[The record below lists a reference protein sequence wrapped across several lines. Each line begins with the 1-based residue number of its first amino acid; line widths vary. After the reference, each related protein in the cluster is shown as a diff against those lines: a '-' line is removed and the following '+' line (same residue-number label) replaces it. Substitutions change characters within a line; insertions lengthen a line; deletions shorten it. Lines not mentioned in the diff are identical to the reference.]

1 MDSHSEPKRNEIY
14 IANLPKVGGSIQYGL
29 RPVVIVQNDTGN
41 SFSSTVII
49 APITSRI
56 KPKLPTH
63 AAIDTDTG
71 IHTGSIILCE
81 QIRTINKINLR
92 RRIGQIEKHADIQR
106 LNRAL
111 RAAFDL

>member
-1 MDSHSEPKRNEIY
+1 MDSNSEPKRNEIY

-29 RPVVIVQNDTGN
+29 RPVIILSNDTGN
-41 SFSSTVII
+41 VFSSTVIA

-71 IHTGSIILCE
+71 IHNESIILCE
-81 QIRTINKINLR
+81 QICTINKINLGK
-92 RRIGQIEKHADIQR
+92 RIGRLEQQEDIRR

-111 RAAFDL
+111 RAALDL